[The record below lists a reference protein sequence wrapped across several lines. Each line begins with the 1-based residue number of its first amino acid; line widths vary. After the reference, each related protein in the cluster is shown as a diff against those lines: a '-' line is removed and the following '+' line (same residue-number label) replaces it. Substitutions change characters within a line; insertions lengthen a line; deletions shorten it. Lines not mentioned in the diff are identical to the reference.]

1 MTRFR
6 SFAAAVAAAGLLAVA
21 APAVAQGSP
30 VVGTWAT
37 EAKTDFGTFK
47 SSWTVAEA
55 GGAYTIEVVDAPMEG
70 GPGGPPPESTI
81 SDVKVDANT
90 LSFTRSLQMEQGPM
104 NLKYSVT
111 IDGNALSGQATSDF
125 GPIPI
130 TGTRQ

>member
-6 SFAAAVAAAGLLAVA
+6 LFAAAAVAGSLAFA
-21 APAVAQGSP
+21 APALAEDSP
-30 VVGTWAT
+30 VLGTWAT

-47 SSWTVAEA
+47 SNWTVAQA
-55 GGAYTIEVVDAPMEG
+55 DGAYTVEVVDAPMEG

-81 SDVKVDANT
+81 SNVKVEGSA
-90 LSFTRSLQMEQGPM
+90 LSFTRSLKMEQGPM
-104 NLKYSVT
+104 DLNYTVT
-111 IDGNALSGQATSDF
+111 VDGSTMTGQASSDF

>member
-6 SFAAAVAAAGLLAVA
+6 LFAAAAVAGSLAFA
-21 APAVAQGSP
+21 APALAEDSP
-30 VVGTWAT
+30 VLGTWAT

-47 SSWTVAEA
+47 SNWTVAQA
-55 GGAYTIEVVDAPMEG
+55 DGAYTVEVVDAPMEG

-81 SDVKVDANT
+81 SNVKVEANT
-90 LSFTRSLQMEQGPM
+90 LSFTRSLKREQGPM
-104 NLKYSVT
+104 DLKYTVT
-111 IDGNALSGQATSDF
+111 VDGATMTGQANSDF

>member
-6 SFAAAVAAAGLLAVA
+6 LFAAAAVAGSLAFA
-21 APAVAQGSP
+21 APALAEDSP
-30 VVGTWAT
+30 VLGTWAT

-47 SSWTVAEA
+47 SNWTVAQA
-55 GGAYTIEVVDAPMEG
+55 DGAYTVEVVDAPMEG

-81 SDVKVDANT
+81 SNVKVEGSA
-90 LSFTRSLQMEQGPM
+90 LSFTRSLKMEQGPM
-104 NLKYSVT
+104 DLKYTVT
-111 IDGNALSGQATSDF
+111 VDGATMTGQANSDF

>member
-6 SFAAAVAAAGLLAVA
+6 LLAAAAVAGSLAFA
-21 APAVAQGSP
+21 APALAEDSP
-30 VVGTWAT
+30 VLGTWAT

-47 SSWTVAEA
+47 SNWTVAQA
-55 GGAYTIEVVDAPMEG
+55 DGAYTVEVVDAPMEG

-81 SDVKVDANT
+81 SNVKVEANT
-90 LSFTRSLQMEQGPM
+90 LSFTRSLKMEQGPM
-104 NLKYSVT
+104 DLNYTVT
-111 IDGNALSGQATSDF
+111 VDGSTMTGQASSDF

>member
-6 SFAAAVAAAGLLAVA
+6 LFAAAAVAGSLAFA
-21 APAVAQGSP
+21 APALAEDSP
-30 VVGTWAT
+30 VLGTWAT

-47 SSWTVAEA
+47 SNWTVAQA
-55 GGAYTIEVVDAPMEG
+55 DGAYTVEVVDAPMEG

-81 SDVKVDANT
+81 SNVKVEANT
-90 LSFTRSLQMEQGPM
+90 LSFTRSLKMEQGPM
-104 NLKYSVT
+104 DLKYTVT
-111 IDGNALSGQATSDF
+111 VDGATMTGQASSDF